1 MLYVFTPVLQS
12 VMFISLEDGWNYLI
26 VINLRWSF
34 MTWNILKIANIIFLS
49 LMKNFIW
56 WKHMS
61 SEEKQPEDVQVSQA
75 AMARMNIVHST
86 LLAVQSSLTK
96 TRDELDRFI
105 SVVNAMS
112 QNLLEQLAFEDEIL
126 VKTYVEQ
133 FEILRT
139 VGEEGV
145 DIFAKVI
152 KEQLDNVLFTVEDG
166 KLVKN
171 KVFFDKLK
179 EGTDGKRI
187 EGYK

>member
-1 MLYVFTPVLQS
+1 
-12 VMFISLEDGWNYLI
+12 
-26 VINLRWSF
+26 
-34 MTWNILKIANIIFLS
+34 
-49 LMKNFIW
+49 
-56 WKHMS
+56 
-61 SEEKQPEDVQVSQA
+61 
-75 AMARMNIVHST
+75 MNIVHST

-187 EGYK
+187 EGYT